1 MTKDSISSETNIFI
15 IDFVLFHPILY
26 HSHSIAEHFPKF
38 ASTQT
43 LLQSALGRPAMS
55 ITWGYQWLSK
65 PRGKDAASPFLQ
77 LYRPRYWEG
86 DTVARYKIAVG
97 NSKSLGFVA
106 WRVPPSPPTSPSLHV
121 FRVLKWGDCSWIK
134 QLAAKIAP
142 DIFKSH
148 HWITIDH
155 HHHPS
160 HLNYHLYNLHKEN
173 KQTISR
179 KRPKMKKRPVDR
191 GATHASIIFGHCRA
205 LDWRLHWSGPENH
218 CKPFS
223 KANSLFFLWRR
234 CSRNRRTPH
243 NLWTSLWSSSWA

>member
-1 MTKDSISSETNIFI
+1 M
-15 IDFVLFHPILY
+15 
-26 HSHSIAEHFPKF
+26 
-38 ASTQT
+38 
-43 LLQSALGRPAMS
+43 
-55 ITWGYQWLSK
+55 
-65 PRGKDAASPFLQ
+65 
-77 LYRPRYWEG
+77 
-86 DTVARYKIAVG
+86 
-97 NSKSLGFVA
+97 A

-160 HLNYHLYNLHKEN
+160 HLNYHLYNEN
-173 KQTISR
+173 KQTISG

-218 CKPFS
+218 CKAFS
-223 KANSLFFLWRR
+223 KAFPFSFFEEGVLETEELHTICEHLFDQVHRLGIIPWPKTSCWRP
-234 CSRNRRTPH
+234 NKVTYK
-243 NLWTSLWSSSWA
+243 SSKILHSMPLRSCLLCYKTLLQKGHLSFSMSSE